1 MFKSQFYQNV
11 NRNINGNVDSFDK
24 KNEKVIFKM
33 INNLFTILKLIKRF
47 IIYIIFTSMKFFS
60 LFMLIFYD
68 TIKMTIYSLHQY

>member
-47 IIYIIFTSMKFFS
+47 IIYIIFTSMKFFFHY
-60 LFMLIFYD
+60 LC
-68 TIKMTIYSLHQY
+68 